1 MFRQERKNQKRKE
14 KSRMEQEQKDSAL
27 RKWFGERKPV
37 RLMLLAA
44 LLTLCVIH
52 VDRLILAVLFLW
64 KVASP
69 LIVGAAMAY
78 ILEIVVKRLEKVIF
92 PKTQKKWLANGR
104 RILCILLAFV
114 LILTVVVFF
123 FITVL
128 PGLGDAL
135 TLLTKEL
142 PAYFEQLKEW
152 TLKTFADVPSV
163 VEYVT
168 NLKLDWPSIQ
178 EKIVDWAVNGLG
190 GGGLLSST
198 VSVIS
203 AVTGRVANFLISL
216 IFAIFLLCAKNT
228 LQKQFSRILR
238 ACFRPRKQIVISH
251 VLETMNRSFSG
262 FIVGQV
268 ISAMILGFTTWM
280 GMRIFNMPIALMVG
294 VITGVTALIPIIGGY
309 IGAALG
315 TFLVF
320 TANPGMALWFL
331 LFIVTLQTLTGNLL
345 YPKLVGS
352 SVGLPS
358 LWVLA
363 AVSVGGGI
371 GGIGGMIAAVPLT
384 ATGYAL
390 FREWVAK
397 REKEKAAS
405 ASSSVSEGGK

>member
-1 MFRQERKNQKRKE
+1 
-14 KSRMEQEQKDSAL
+14 MEQEEKESAL

-52 VDRLILAVLFLW
+52 IDRLILAVLFLW
-64 KVASP
+64 RVASP

-92 PKTQKKWLANGR
+92 PKTKKAWLANGR
-104 RILCILLAFV
+104 RYMCILIAFV
-114 LILTVVVFF
+114 LVLSVVLF
-123 FITVL
+123 FIFTVL

-135 TLLTKEL
+135 ALLTREL
-142 PAYFEQLKEW
+142 PVYFVQAKEW
-152 TLKTFADVPSV
+152 VLNTFADVPSV

-168 NLKLDWPSIQ
+168 NLNLDWPSVQ
-178 EKIVDWAVNGLG
+178 EKVVNWAVNGLG

-228 LQKQFSRILR
+228 LMSQFNRVLD
-238 ACFRPRKQIVISH
+238 ACFRPRKRNIISH
-251 VLETMNRSFSG
+251 VLDTMNRSFSG
-262 FIVGQV
+262 FIIGQV
-268 ISAMILGFTTWM
+268 INAMILGFTTWL

-309 IGAALG
+309 IGAAAG

-331 LFIVTLQTLTGNLL
+331 LFIVILQTVTGNLL
-345 YPKLVGS
+345 YPKLVGN

-371 GGIGGMIAAVPLT
+371 GGISGMIAAVPLT
-384 ATGYAL
+384 ATAYTL
-390 FREWVAK
+390 IREWIAK
-397 REKEKAAS
+397 KEREKPKQKTA
-405 ASSSVSEGGK
+405 

>member
-1 MFRQERKNQKRKE
+1 
-14 KSRMEQEQKDSAL
+14 MEQEERESAL

-52 VDRLILAVLFLW
+52 IDKLILTVLFLW
-64 KVASP
+64 RVASP

-92 PKTQKKWLANGR
+92 PKTKKVWLANGR
-104 RILCILLAFV
+104 RFLCILIAFV
-114 LILTVVVFF
+114 LVLTVVLF
-123 FITVL
+123 FIFTVL

-135 TLLTKEL
+135 ALLTREL
-142 PAYFEQLKEW
+142 PVYFVQAKEW
-152 TLKTFADVPSV
+152 VLNTFADVPSV

-168 NLKLDWPSIQ
+168 NLNLDWPSVQ
-178 EKIVDWAVNGLG
+178 EKVVNWAVNGLG

-228 LQKQFSRILR
+228 LMSQFNRLLD
-238 ACFRPRKQIVISH
+238 ACFQPRKRNIISH
-251 VLETMNRSFSG
+251 VLDVMNRSFSG
-262 FIVGQV
+262 FIIGQV
-268 ISAMILGFTTWM
+268 INAMILGFTTWL

-309 IGAALG
+309 IGAVLG

-331 LFIVTLQTLTGNLL
+331 LFIVILQTVTGNLL
-345 YPKLVGS
+345 YPKLVGN

-371 GGIGGMIAAVPLT
+371 GGISGMIAAVPLT
-384 ATGYAL
+384 ATAYTL
-390 FREWVAK
+390 IREWIAK
-397 REKEKAAS
+397 KEREKPKQKTA
-405 ASSSVSEGGK
+405 

>member
-1 MFRQERKNQKRKE
+1 
-14 KSRMEQEQKDSAL
+14 MEQEEKESAL

-52 VDRLILAVLFLW
+52 IDRLILAVLFLW
-64 KVASP
+64 RVASP

-92 PKTQKKWLANGR
+92 PKTKKAWLANGR
-104 RILCILLAFV
+104 RYMCILIAFV
-114 LILTVVVFF
+114 LVLSVVLF
-123 FITVL
+123 FIFTVL

-135 TLLTKEL
+135 TLLTREL
-142 PAYFEQLKEW
+142 PVYFVQAKEW
-152 TLKTFADVPSV
+152 VLNTFADVPSV

-168 NLKLDWPSIQ
+168 NLNLDWPSVQ
-178 EKIVDWAVNGLG
+178 EKVVNWAVNGLG

-228 LQKQFSRILR
+228 LMSQFNRVLD
-238 ACFRPRKQIVISH
+238 ACFRPRKRNIISH
-251 VLETMNRSFSG
+251 VLDTMNRSFSG
-262 FIVGQV
+262 FIIGQV
-268 ISAMILGFTTWM
+268 ISAMILGFTTWL

-309 IGAALG
+309 IGAAAG

-331 LFIVTLQTLTGNLL
+331 LFIVILQTVTGNLL
-345 YPKLVGS
+345 YPKLVGN

-371 GGIGGMIAAVPLT
+371 GGISGMIAAVPLT
-384 ATGYAL
+384 ATAYTL
-390 FREWVAK
+390 IREWIAK
-397 REKEKAAS
+397 KEREKPKQKTA
-405 ASSSVSEGGK
+405 

>member
-1 MFRQERKNQKRKE
+1 
-14 KSRMEQEQKDSAL
+14 MEQEEKESAL

-52 VDRLILAVLFLW
+52 IDRLILAVLFLW
-64 KVASP
+64 RVASP

-92 PKTQKKWLANGR
+92 PKTKKAWLANGR
-104 RILCILLAFV
+104 RYMCILIAFV
-114 LILTVVVFF
+114 LVLSVVLF
-123 FITVL
+123 FIFTVL

-135 TLLTKEL
+135 ALLTREL
-142 PAYFEQLKEW
+142 PVYFVQAKEW
-152 TLKTFADVPSV
+152 VLNTFADVPSV

-168 NLKLDWPSIQ
+168 NLNLDWPSVQ
-178 EKIVDWAVNGLG
+178 EKVVNWAVNGLG

-228 LQKQFSRILR
+228 LMSQFNRVLD
-238 ACFRPRKQIVISH
+238 ACFRPRKRNIISH
-251 VLETMNRSFSG
+251 VLDTMNRSFSG
-262 FIVGQV
+262 FIIGQV
-268 ISAMILGFTTWM
+268 ISAMILGFTTWL

-309 IGAALG
+309 IGAAAG

-331 LFIVTLQTLTGNLL
+331 LFIVILQTVTGNLL
-345 YPKLVGS
+345 YPKLVGN

-371 GGIGGMIAAVPLT
+371 GGISGMIAAVPLT
-384 ATGYAL
+384 ATAYTL
-390 FREWVAK
+390 IREWIAK
-397 REKEKAAS
+397 KEREKPKQKTA
-405 ASSSVSEGGK
+405 

>member
-1 MFRQERKNQKRKE
+1 MGNYLWKEEKNA
-14 KSRMEQEQKDSAL
+14 MEQEEKESAL

-52 VDRLILAVLFLW
+52 IDKLILTVLFLCR
-64 KVASP
+64 VASP

-78 ILEIVVKRLEKVIF
+78 ILEIVVKQLEKVIF
-92 PKTQKKWLANGR
+92 PKTKKVWLANGR
-104 RILCILLAFV
+104 RFLCILIAFV
-114 LILTVVVFF
+114 LVLTVVLF
-123 FITVL
+123 FIFTVL

-135 TLLTKEL
+135 ALLTREL
-142 PAYFEQLKEW
+142 PVYFVQAKEW
-152 TLKTFADVPSV
+152 VLNTFADVPSV

-168 NLKLDWPSIQ
+168 NLNLDWPSVQ
-178 EKIVDWAVNGLG
+178 EKVVNWAVNGLG

-228 LQKQFSRILR
+228 LMSQFNRLLD
-238 ACFRPRKQIVISH
+238 ACFQPRKRNIISH
-251 VLETMNRSFSG
+251 VLDVMNRSFSG
-262 FIVGQV
+262 FIIGQV
-268 ISAMILGFTTWM
+268 ISAMILGFTTWL

-331 LFIVTLQTLTGNLL
+331 LFIVILQTVTGNLL
-345 YPKLVGS
+345 YPKLVGN

-371 GGIGGMIAAVPLT
+371 GGISGMIAAVPLT
-384 ATGYAL
+384 ATAYTL
-390 FREWVAK
+390 IREWIAK
-397 REKEKAAS
+397 KEREKPKQKTA
-405 ASSSVSEGGK
+405 

>member
-1 MFRQERKNQKRKE
+1 MGNYLWKEEKNA
-14 KSRMEQEQKDSAL
+14 MEQEERESAL

-52 VDRLILAVLFLW
+52 IDKLILTVLFLW
-64 KVASP
+64 RVASP

-92 PKTQKKWLANGR
+92 PKSKKVWLANGR
-104 RILCILLAFV
+104 RFLCILIAFV
-114 LILTVVVFF
+114 LVLTVVLF
-123 FITVL
+123 FIFTVL

-135 TLLTKEL
+135 ALLTREL
-142 PAYFEQLKEW
+142 PVYFVQAKEW
-152 TLKTFADVPSV
+152 VLNTFSDVPSV

-168 NLKLDWPSIQ
+168 NLNLDWPSVQ
-178 EKIVDWAVNGLG
+178 EKVVNWAVNGLG

-228 LQKQFSRILR
+228 LMSQFNRLLD
-238 ACFRPRKQIVISH
+238 ACFQPRKRNIISH
-251 VLETMNRSFSG
+251 VLDVMNRSFSG
-262 FIVGQV
+262 FIIGQV
-268 ISAMILGFTTWM
+268 INAMILGFTTWL

-309 IGAALG
+309 IGAAAG

-331 LFIVTLQTLTGNLL
+331 LFIVILQTVTGNLL
-345 YPKLVGS
+345 YPKLVGN

-371 GGIGGMIAAVPLT
+371 GGISGMIAAVPLT
-384 ATGYAL
+384 ATAYTL
-390 FREWVAK
+390 IREWIAK
-397 REKEKAAS
+397 KEKEKPKQKTA
-405 ASSSVSEGGK
+405 

>member
-1 MFRQERKNQKRKE
+1 
-14 KSRMEQEQKDSAL
+14 MEQEEKESAL

-52 VDRLILAVLFLW
+52 IDKLILTVLFLW
-64 KVASP
+64 RVASP

-92 PKTQKKWLANGR
+92 PKTKKVWLANGR
-104 RILCILLAFV
+104 RFLCILIAFV
-114 LILTVVVFF
+114 LVLTVVLF
-123 FITVL
+123 FIFTVL

-135 TLLTKEL
+135 ALLTREF
-142 PAYFEQLKEW
+142 PVYFVQAKEW
-152 TLKTFADVPSV
+152 VLNTFADMPSV

-168 NLKLDWPSIQ
+168 NLNLDWPSVQ
-178 EKIVDWAVNGLG
+178 EKVVNWAVNGLG

-228 LQKQFSRILR
+228 LMSQFNRLLD
-238 ACFRPRKQIVISH
+238 ACFQPRKRNIISH
-251 VLETMNRSFSG
+251 VLDTMNRSFSG
-262 FIVGQV
+262 FIIGQV
-268 ISAMILGFTTWM
+268 ISAMILGFTTWL

-309 IGAALG
+309 IGAVLG

-331 LFIVTLQTLTGNLL
+331 LFIVILQTVTGNLL
-345 YPKLVGS
+345 YPKLVGN

-371 GGIGGMIAAVPLT
+371 GGISGMIAAVPLT
-384 ATGYAL
+384 ATAYTL
-390 FREWVAK
+390 IREWIAK
-397 REKEKAAS
+397 KEREKPKQKTA
-405 ASSSVSEGGK
+405 

>member
-1 MFRQERKNQKRKE
+1 
-14 KSRMEQEQKDSAL
+14 MEQEEKESAL

-52 VDRLILAVLFLW
+52 IDKLILTVLFLW
-64 KVASP
+64 RVASP

-92 PKTQKKWLANGR
+92 PKTKKVWLANGR
-104 RILCILLAFV
+104 RFLCILIAFV
-114 LILTVVVFF
+114 LVLTVVLF
-123 FITVL
+123 FIFTVL

-135 TLLTKEL
+135 ALLTREL
-142 PAYFEQLKEW
+142 PVYFVQAKEW
-152 TLKTFADVPSV
+152 VLNTFADVPSV

-168 NLKLDWPSIQ
+168 NLNLDWPSVQ
-178 EKIVDWAVNGLG
+178 EKVVNWAVNGLG

-228 LQKQFSRILR
+228 LMSQFNRLLD
-238 ACFRPRKQIVISH
+238 ACFQPRKRNIISH
-251 VLETMNRSFSG
+251 VLDVMNRSFSG
-262 FIVGQV
+262 FIIGQV
-268 ISAMILGFTTWM
+268 ISAMILGFTTWL
-280 GMRIFNMPIALMVG
+280 GMRIFSMPIALMVG

-331 LFIVTLQTLTGNLL
+331 LFIVILQTVTGNLL
-345 YPKLVGS
+345 YPKLVGN

-371 GGIGGMIAAVPLT
+371 GGISGMIAAVPLT
-384 ATGYAL
+384 ATAYTL
-390 FREWVAK
+390 IREWIAK
-397 REKEKAAS
+397 KEREKPKQKTA
-405 ASSSVSEGGK
+405 